1 MKIGYARVSTR
12 DQKADLQVDALKQAG
27 CERIYQDIAS
37 GAKSAR
43 PELDKLLA
51 HVRPGDAVVIWKLD
65 RLGRSLK
72 HLVELVGELAER
84 KVGLQSLNDPIDTTH
99 AQGRLVFNLFASLA
113 EFERELI
120 RERTQA
126 GLSAARAR
134 GRIGGRPKG
143 LPAKAEAT
151 AMAAE
156 TLYREGRL
164 SVSAIG
170 EKLHIS
176 KSTLYCYL
184 RHRGVDIGTYQKSAR
199 SRDQQHNVA
208 SPVVP
213 AVERVATITLRL
225 AVENNSK
232 FVRGRKRATENIERY
247 CLEPYGVKRL
257 ETGHYELTIPYR
269 SDEELDK
276 TVHDLLTEISQEAD
290 MRSCFVEMDAWEE
303 GTEKRW

>member
-12 DQKADLQVDALKQAG
+12 DQKADLQVDALKKAG

-51 HVRPGDAVVIWKLD
+51 NVRAGDAVVIWKLD

-72 HLVELVGELAER
+72 HLVELVGELAAR

-134 GRIGGRPKG
+134 GRVGGRPKG

-170 EKLHIS
+170 ERLHIS
-176 KSTLYCYL
+176 KSTLYSYL
-184 RHRGVDIGTYQKSAR
+184 RHRGVDIGTYQKSTQTR
-199 SRDQQHNVA
+199 GQRNVV
-208 SPVVP
+208 SP
-213 AVERVATITLRL
+213 AESAAERVATITLRL

-232 FVRGRKRATENIERY
+232 FVRGRKRAKENIERY
-247 CLEPYGVKRL
+247 CLEPFGVKRL
-257 ETGHYELTIPYR
+257 ESGNYELSVPYQ
-269 SDEELDK
+269 SEDELDK
-276 TVHDLLTEISQEAD
+276 AVHDLLSEISQEAE
-290 MRSCFVEMDAWEE
+290 MRNCFIEADAWED
-303 GTEKRW
+303 GTERRW